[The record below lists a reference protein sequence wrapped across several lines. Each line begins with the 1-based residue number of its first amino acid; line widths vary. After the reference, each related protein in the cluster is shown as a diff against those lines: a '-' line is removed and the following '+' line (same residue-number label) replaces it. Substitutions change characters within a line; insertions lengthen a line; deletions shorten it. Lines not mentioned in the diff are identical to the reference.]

1 MTFDAPNNDLT
12 VKDAGG
18 GTVFTMDN
26 MFLQDAATTF
36 VIAGPDTIEAVCYAR
51 GTMIR
56 TPDGELPVEKLRPG
70 KQVITLVDG
79 EEVPQ
84 TVTWLGHRRIDL
96 DRAIRGRRPWRRSA
110 SNATPSPTT
119 CRTAI

>member
-1 MTFDAPNNDLT
+1 MNDVSFAT
-12 VKDAGG
+12 VLIDRPSSLS
-18 GTVFTMDN
+18 GT
-26 MFLQDAATTF
+26 
-36 VIAGPDTIEAVCYAR
+36 DTIEAVCYAR

-84 TVTWLGHRRIDL
+84 TVTWLGHRRIEPR
-96 DRAIRGRRPWRRSA
+96 RAIRGRRPWRRSA
-110 SNATPSPTT
+110 SNATPSPTA
-119 CRTAI
+119 CRTAICWSRPTTRSSWTAS